1 MSKLPKRPIK
11 TLEDRVTHLLSEWL
25 NDNAPIGE
33 ERYREP
39 AKAVIKEVEAW
50 KAQHITSEGDKND

>member
-50 KAQHITSEGDKND
+50 KAQHVVTPEDK

>member
-25 NDNAPIGE
+25 NNNAPIGE

-50 KAQHITSEGDKND
+50 KAQHVEAKDE

>member
-1 MSKLPKRPIK
+1 MYLTDKAIAAGA
-11 TLEDRVTHLLSEWL
+11 HILSEWY

-39 AKAVIKEVEAW
+39 AKQVFEAM
-50 KAQHITSEGDKND
+50 ARAMAEEGLT